1 MKFIFQDCLDDRRVF
16 PADKQKRALESVI
29 LKGTLK
35 GAFHIIVFKRLL
47 SIGKLK
53 THHTQIKSL
62 ITKRA
67 KMHQQR

>member
-1 MKFIFQDCLDDRRVF
+1 
-16 PADKQKRALESVI
+16 VI

-35 GAFHIIVFKRLL
+35 GAFHIIGFNRLL